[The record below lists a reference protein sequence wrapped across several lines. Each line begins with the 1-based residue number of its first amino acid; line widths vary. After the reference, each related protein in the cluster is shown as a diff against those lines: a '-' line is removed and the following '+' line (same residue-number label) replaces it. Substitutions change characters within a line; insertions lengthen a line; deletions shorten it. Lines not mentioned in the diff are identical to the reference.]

1 MTTEHRPNGT
11 QPSPN
16 VSREPNSREI
26 RRLRRLSTD
35 ISALVD
41 IPRSCVDAAR
51 AAYRAER
58 ERAVRE
64 QLAKTPL
71 RELRSFSDGQV
82 RYSVI
87 EAAGIRTVGAVIGT
101 SRSRLE
107 SIRGVGSKSSD
118 RVLTAAHRLETALR
132 KRVKIR
138 FDIDRRPRAQTNLLD
153 TLRAL
158 DAARRSIRPL
168 RPRLEAAALRIEADY
183 TEARVAARRVRR
195 LFARRQRKER
205 ARAALERMAAFL
217 NDPDTTALIAE
228 IAEVRNRL
236 ARPHSGSTKIW
247 DDYAARA
254 ATYNG
259 LLVEIEQ
266 FDPGADPLEGSVND
280 EFPQPAERLDPKAAA
295 THAALDSD
303 APIGAGRDPQQRRW
317 EEVAAP
323 TAALPEPHRLG
334 DRHLLPEEIAG
345 RIKAFELD
353 VTLLGASLRG
363 YQSFGAKFALVQER
377 AILGDEMGLGKTIE
391 ALAVMCHLKSH
402 GATHFLVVCPA
413 SVLANWE
420 NEILRHSRL
429 AAPVRLH
436 GDQRHRRLSQWAR
449 DGGVAITT
457 FDTLRLLR
465 IPDIDIAAVV
475 VDEAHYIKNPEAL
488 RTRAVRSCLKRSRHA
503 LLMSGTPLENR
514 LEEFRTLIKHVQ
526 PDIATTL
533 LTVRGPNRAHAF
545 QRVVAPV
552 YLRRNQTDVLD
563 ELPPKIETADWLTLD
578 GAAADTYRRA
588 VASGNFMAMR
598 RAAFLTDDPADSPKL
613 TRLCEIVDEATDNNR
628 KVIVYSYFRD
638 VLDRVHAALGPRA
651 LGPLTGSVTGPR
663 RQELVDQFSTLREP
677 AVLVSQIE
685 AGGIGLNIQAASVV
699 IIAEPQWKP
708 ASEEQAIA
716 RCHRMGQ
723 IRPVEVHRLLTENSV
738 DEHMLAIL
746 ARKSAL
752 FADYIRPSAMKDATP
767 AAIEGSAAA
776 SSQPVQ
782 EGRIIDLE
790 RRRLG
795 LAA

>member
-1 MTTEHRPNGT
+1 MA
-11 QPSPN
+11 
-16 VSREPNSREI
+16 
-26 RRLRRLSTD
+26 
-35 ISALVD
+35 ALLD
-41 IPRSCVDAAR
+41 IPRSCIDDAR

-58 ERAVRE
+58 ERAIRA
-64 QLAKTPL
+64 QLAATPL
-71 RELRSFSDGQV
+71 RDLRTFSEGQV
-82 RYSVI
+82 RYGAI
-87 EAAGIRTVGAVIGT
+87 EAAGIRTVGAVIATG
-101 SRSRLE
+101 SSRLE
-107 SIRGVGSKSSD
+107 SIRGVGSKSSA
-118 RVLTAAHRLETALR
+118 RILTAARRLENDVRRRL
-132 KRVKIR
+132 KVR
-138 FDIDRRPRAQTNLLD
+138 FDIDRRPREQTDVLN

-158 DAARRSIRPL
+158 DEARRSVRPL
-168 RPRLEAAALRIEADY
+168 GPRLDAATLRIDADFAD
-183 TEARVAARRVRR
+183 ARVAASKLRRMLAGPR
-195 LFARRQRKER
+195 RKER
-205 ARAALERMAAFL
+205 ARAALERMVAFV
-217 NDPDTTALIAE
+217 NEPDTTTLESE
-228 IAEVRNRL
+228 IADIRRRL
-236 ARPHSGSTKIW
+236 ARPHSAPAAIW

-259 LLVEIEQ
+259 LLAEIEG
-266 FDPGADPLEGSVND
+266 FEPVAG
-280 EFPQPAERLDPKAAA
+280 PQRCRVEEAAA
-295 THAALDSD
+295 RTVGS
-303 APIGAGRDPQQRRW
+303 AGPD
-317 EEVAAP
+317 
-323 TAALPEPHRLG
+323 RLG
-334 DRHLLPEEIAG
+334 DRHLLPADIAG
-345 RIKAFELD
+345 RIEAFDLD

-363 YQSFGAKFALVQER
+363 YQAFGAKFALVQER
-377 AILGDEMGLGKTIE
+377 TILGDEMGLGKTIE
-391 ALAVMCHLKSH
+391 ALAVLCHLRSH

-420 NEILRHSRL
+420 NEILRHSQL
-429 AAPVRLH
+429 PAPVRLH
-436 GDQRHRRLSQWAR
+436 GSHRRFLPTWIR

-457 FDTLRLLR
+457 LDTLRLLH
-465 IPDIDIAAVV
+465 IPDIELAAVV
-475 VDEAHYIKNPEAL
+475 VDEAHYLKNPEAL
-488 RTRAVRSCLKRSRHA
+488 RTRAVRACLDRSQHA

-514 LEEFRTLIKHVQ
+514 LEEFRTLVNHVQ

-533 LTVRGPNRAHAF
+533 ITVGGANRADAF
-545 QRVVAPV
+545 QRAVAPV

-598 RAAFLTDDPADSPKL
+598 RAAFLTDNPADSPKL
-613 TRLCEIVDEATDNNR
+613 TRLREIVDEATDNNR

-638 VLDRVHAALGPRA
+638 VLDRVHAALGPLA

-663 RQELVDQFSTLREP
+663 RQELVDQFSTRREP

-708 ASEEQAIA
+708 ATEEQAIA

-723 IRPVEVHRLLTENSV
+723 IRPVEVHRLLTENSF

-752 FADYIRPSAMKDATP
+752 FANYIRPSAMKDATP
-767 AAIEGSAAA
+767 AAVDTSAAH
-776 SSQPVQ
+776 SSQSTQ
-782 EGRIIDLE
+782 AEHIIELE